1 MDLLN
6 VYDNMQKEA
15 ALDAENRE
23 RVEILAKYASLAEE
37 LLNDKYGDDYNE
49 ADVTKL
55 ASYLIDNDVSV
66 HEAQEKVAEYVEAGT
81 VMARA
86 FINEVNSSKG

>member
-6 VYDNMQKEA
+6 VYDNMENEA
-15 ALDAENRE
+15 ALDAEWSE

-86 FINEVNSSKG
+86 FINEVNQG